1 MRLILLI
8 LRNLIAHEYHRI
20 KEKKLLEMLKLRN
33 VVNKFVEKAM
43 ETEK

>member
-1 MRLILLI
+1 MRLIL

-20 KEKKLLEMLKLRN
+20 KEKKLLEMLKLLN

>member
-1 MRLILLI
+1 MRLILL
-8 LRNLIAHEYHRI
+8 RTLIAHEYHRI

-43 ETEK
+43 DPEK